1 MVRIKPVSED
11 EFRSINENNLML
23 YDDFLANNVELSD
36 ETLKVYR
43 SNLKVWFWYVHEFLG
58 DKDHV
63 KVKSIEFKRFQN
75 WMVSRGCSSSDVA
88 AKRSAI
94 SSLNNYIEIYYGDD
108 YPTFRNFINSAI
120 KKPEKSFV
128 YPKEP
133 PTLDELNDMIRRIE
147 ESTNI
152 KDKWQK
158 IAYLKFTFDTG
169 CRRAESVQLTK
180 DIVNAKLITKKIVK
194 NDENGNEITL
204 EAKYYLTDEI
214 RCKGRGKTGKVR
226 RFKISEDTMEAIKKW
241 LEVRGDDDCP
251 YVFVSKRGDKVS
263 QISKSTINKW
273 GRTVFTPLLGR
284 RFHPHCLREA
294 RATDIVIR
302 EGKNIKV
309 AQSLLGHNSS
319 ETTEIYVISDSE
331 DEESDELFI

>member
-1 MVRIKPVSED
+1 MERVKLVSE
-11 EFRSINENNLML
+11 ETFRTINANNLML

-43 SNLKVWFWYVHEFLG
+43 YNLKVWFWYVHEFLG

-63 KVKSIEFKRFQN
+63 KIKSIEFKRFQN
-75 WMVSRGCSSSDVA
+75 WMVSRGCSSSDIA

-128 YPKEP
+128 HPKEP
-133 PTLDELNDMIRRIE
+133 PTVDELNDMIQKIS
-147 ESTNI
+147 ESDSI

-169 CRRAESVQLTK
+169 CRRAETVQLTK
-180 DIVNAKLITKKIVK
+180 DVVNSKLITKKIIK
-194 NDENGNEITL
+194 TDAYGNETTL
-204 EAKYYLTDEI
+204 EAKYYLTGDI

-226 RFKISEDTMEAIKKW
+226 RFKISEDTMESIKKW

-251 YVFVSKRGDKVS
+251 YVFVSKTTKGVT

-273 GRTVFTPLLGR
+273 SEKVFTPLLGR

-294 RATDIVIR
+294 RATDIVVR

-319 ETTEIYVISDSE
+319 ETTEIYVINDSE
-331 DEESDELFI
+331 DEESDELFV